1 MKKDQNGFITMVI
14 AVLIAVV
21 VAGGV
26 YFMAT
31 GGNDNSNNSSN
42 EDSAASSQTA
52 SSEEYPA
59 LYKQYNLPEYPGATI
74 TYGGRTADNLADGI
88 SLTLSTVDDVQTV
101 GAFYESAFSSLPSW
115 EYTPPNFTNDTLYG
129 ATAVNNAEG
138 LRYQLTVTKL
148 PDYTQISIS
157 FLES

>member
-1 MKKDQNGFITMVI
+1 MKKDQNGFITMIVAI
-14 AVLIAVV
+14 LIAVV

-26 YFMAT
+26 YFMT
-31 GGNDNSNNSSN
+31 TSSNDNGNDGSN
-42 EDSAASSQTA
+42 EDSVGSSQTA
-52 SSEEYPA
+52 SNEEYPA
-59 LYKQYNLPEYPGATI
+59 LYRQYNLPEYPGATI

-88 SLTLSTVDDVQTV
+88 SLTLSTPDDVQTV
-101 GAFYESAFSSLPSW
+101 GAFYESAFSSLSGW

-129 ATAVNNAEG
+129 ATAVNNAGG
-138 LRYQLTVTKL
+138 LRYQLTITKL